1 MGFLRDIRSTFRL
14 GRPEDM
20 PCRDVVEIVTSYLE
34 GDLDP
39 ALRARLEAHL
49 ATCPE
54 CVLYVDQMRQTIELA
69 GATAEP
75 EDLPPELREHLQRVF
90 DDWIERESAV

>member
-1 MGFLRDIRSTFRL
+1 M
-14 GRPEDM
+14 
-20 PCRDVVEIVTSYLE
+20 
-34 GDLDP
+34 
-39 ALRARLEAHL
+39 
-49 ATCPE
+49 
-54 CVLYVDQMRQTIELA
+54 LYVDQMRQTIELA